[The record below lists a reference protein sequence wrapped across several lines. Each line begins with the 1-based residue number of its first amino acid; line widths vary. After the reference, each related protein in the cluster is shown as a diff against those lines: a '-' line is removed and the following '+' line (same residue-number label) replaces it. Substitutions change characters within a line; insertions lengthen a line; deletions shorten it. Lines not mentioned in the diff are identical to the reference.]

1 MKFFR
6 IGHFVIKT
14 VCEEYFSYNKIL
26 QKYNHFL
33 NLKYKYF

>member
-14 VCEEYFSYNKIL
+14 ACEEYFSYNKIL
-26 QKYNHFL
+26 QKYNPFL